1 MHFDSS
7 IKRLGEN
14 KTVVNKNLLNV
25 IENHHREFELVRN
38 FIKGIEGELEVRVP
52 LDEIAFIAMFLCI
65 DAIESDLKNQLPKV
79 IISMHGKSTASS
91 MAETVNSLLGID
103 TVQAYDME
111 LDKDSR
117 TCYEELK
124 EVVRK
129 NSNDAG
135 VLLLVD
141 MGSLIMFGDL
151 IGEELLVKVRVID
164 CVTTITALEVARH
177 AEFERDID
185 VIYNSILNKQ
195 RMTLMGNRYKDE
207 TKTKKENIIIAA
219 CTTGEGSAKKI
230 KKLIE
235 DNINISGTNTEIITA
250 AITSHENISNIIGKL
265 GKDKNIIAVVGSI
278 DPMLYGVPFIS
289 ITDLIML
296 NKYGELEKMI
306 KTTVVQKKV
315 EENEDLNLIIEQ
327 VFNKLKDKIRGPL
340 LLIDYVSTPIV
351 LEVGSLLLQAKNI
364 DEIYEEVLKGV
375 NIERKIVYPTI
386 KKKKAILTCCY
397 TGMGSAV
404 QIHDILEKSLNK
416 EREEITIIP
425 YDYNKLM
432 KNKKRELPFQVYDVI
447 SIIGTENPQI
457 DGVNYIGLEHL
468 IGGEEIEGFISIL
481 KENFDVDSEKLKKDL
496 VLNFSTKKII
506 ENLTILDANKILR
519 SIEQAVDRLEKLLDM
534 KLSNNR
540 RFLLYLHTSCMVE
553 RILRKEDVDPQEDI
567 EDFIKKEKRK
577 VDIVKYSLSD
587 IEKEYTIEI
596 SDLEIRLICDI
607 IFN

>member
-1 MHFDSS
+1 
-7 IKRLGEN
+7 
-14 KTVVNKNLLNV
+14 
-25 IENHHREFELVRN
+25 
-38 FIKGIEGELEVRVP
+38 
-52 LDEIAFIAMFLCI
+52 
-65 DAIESDLKNQLPKV
+65 
-79 IISMHGKSTASS
+79 MHGKSTASS

-327 VFNKLKDKIRGPL
+327 VFNKLKDKINGFNINIFKKDFGVFKRWIESEL
-340 LLIDYVSTPIV
+340 SYQFDKDTLIAVVFHLLATTENLVLKRKCKEHKNKEYLLIYYANEIKQIKYALKNIEDD
-351 LEVGSLLLQAKNI
+351 LEVEFKL
-364 DEIYEEVLKGV
+364 DEL
-375 NIERKIVYPTI
+375 
-386 KKKKAILTCCY
+386 CY
-397 TGMGSAV
+397 
-404 QIHDILEKSLNK
+404 I
-416 EREEITIIP
+416 
-425 YDYNKLM
+425 
-432 KNKKRELPFQVYDVI
+432 
-447 SIIGTENPQI
+447 
-457 DGVNYIGLEHL
+457 
-468 IGGEEIEGFISIL
+468 
-481 KENFDVDSEKLKKDL
+481 
-496 VLNFSTKKII
+496 
-506 ENLTILDANKILR
+506 LTILY
-519 SIEQAVDRLEKLLDM
+519 KL
-534 KLSNNR
+534 
-540 RFLLYLHTSCMVE
+540 
-553 RILRKEDVDPQEDI
+553 
-567 EDFIKKEKRK
+567 
-577 VDIVKYSLSD
+577 
-587 IEKEYTIEI
+587 
-596 SDLEIRLICDI
+596 
-607 IFN
+607 